1 VLLDNRV
8 VDQVS
13 TRRLR
18 VVKYRGSIH
27 GADEYPFL
35 IGEHGI
41 SVFPVTSLGLTH
53 NAGTQR
59 ISSGIPRLD
68 TMLGGT
74 GFYRGSSILV
84 SGTAGSGKTTLAAKL
99 VAASCARGERAMYF
113 AFEESPGQI
122 LRNMRSVGIHLDP
135 LVSKGLLRFHAVR
148 PTYYGLEMHLVT
160 IHDAVKAFRPRVVV
174 IDPLTNL
181 TEIGSKR
188 EVKAMLTRL
197 IDFLKTQQVTA
208 MFTSLTEG
216 GANLDQS
223 EIGVSSLMDSWIVV
237 RNVEQGGER
246 NRALY
251 VLKGRGLDHSNQV
264 REFIISDKG
273 VDLVDVYTGDGEVL
287 FGSARLA
294 QKEREQQKALEQKE
308 QTELRRLNLT
318 RHRKAVEAQI
328 AALRSELHAREEVER
343 LESSVQQQRQD
354 KISKSRQV
362 MARQRSADAV
372 HEN

>member
-1 VLLDNRV
+1 M
-8 VDQVS
+8 
-13 TRRLR
+13 
-18 VVKYRGSIH
+18 H
-27 GADEYPFL
+27 
-35 IGEHGI
+35 
-41 SVFPVTSLGLTH
+41 
-53 NAGTQR
+53 
-59 ISSGIPRLD
+59 
-68 TMLGGT
+68 
-74 GFYRGSSILV
+74 
-84 SGTAGSGKTTLAAKL
+84 
-99 VAASCARGERAMYF
+99 
-113 AFEESPGQI
+113 
-122 LRNMRSVGIHLDP
+122 
-135 LVSKGLLRFHAVR
+135 VR
-148 PTYYGLEMHLVT
+148 PTYYGLESHLVA
-160 IHDAVKAFRPRVVV
+160 IHDAVKTFQPRVVV

-197 IDFLKTQQVTA
+197 IDFLKMQQVTA
-208 MFTSLTEG
+208 MFISLTGG

-237 RNVEQGGER
+237 RNVEHGGER

-251 VLKGRGLDHSNQV
+251 ILKARGLDHSNQV

-294 QKEREQQKALEQKE
+294 QKERDQQKALEQKE

-328 AALRSELHAREEVER
+328 AALQSELHAREEVER
-343 LESSVQQQRQD
+343 LENSVQQQRQD